1 MLPPKIWV
9 ETSLIYIATSLNST
23 YHPLT
28 VTQEIAGSSPVAPAT
43 PRMEFKRFQTL
54 PQRYPFREATAIT
67 SRPR

>member
-43 PRMEFKRFQTL
+43 PSGGIQKIPNAAAAL
-54 PQRYPFREATAIT
+54 SLQRSHRYHK
-67 SRPR
+67 SPR